1 MRRRHLLVALALLVT
16 GCSSAGGKKR
26 KSGKAS
32 SGRQKMNRG
41 PQGFGN
47 VLVPAYIDDLKTGSA
62 EKKITAAQELANMG
76 SGAKDA
82 LPVLEKL
89 VADKNPKV
97 SAAAKSAVAAIRK
110 R

>member
-1 MRRRHLLVALALLVT
+1 MRRRHWIIAVALLAT
-16 GCSSAGGKKR
+16 GCSSSAKTKK
-26 KSGKAS
+26 KSGKL

-47 VLVPAYIDDLKTGSA
+47 VLVPEYIKDLKTGPA
-62 EKKITAAQELANMG
+62 DKQITAAQELGNMG
-76 SGAKDA
+76 AAAKDA

-89 VADKNPKV
+89 AADKNSKV
-97 SAAAKSAVAAIRK
+97 SAAAKAAATAIKK